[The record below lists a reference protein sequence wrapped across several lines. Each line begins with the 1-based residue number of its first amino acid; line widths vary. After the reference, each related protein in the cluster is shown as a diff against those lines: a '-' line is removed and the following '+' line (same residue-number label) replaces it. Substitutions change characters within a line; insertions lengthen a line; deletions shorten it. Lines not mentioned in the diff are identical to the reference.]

1 MAKKLDAKDVEL
13 YLLENTDFFVSRESL
28 VSELSFKHDAE
39 GASSLLEMQVR
50 KLRDEQSRL
59 MDMLTGFV
67 STGKENEELYF
78 KSKNLTL
85 SLISS
90 NKFDEVKK
98 TVELFFQE
106 NFEVDSC
113 ILETLSD
120 AELQKLEKI
129 TGLDMNKD
137 AIHMGPLSKEKM
149 AAFFSNDAIKSAVI
163 SVMKLEKGFGLLKVG
178 SIEATKYLGDGDTTF
193 IEYIRDVIVRVLE
206 SKEA

>member
-67 STGKENEELYF
+67 STGKENEELFF

-163 SVMKLEKGFGLLKVG
+163 SVMKLERGFGLLKVG

>member
-67 STGKENEELYF
+67 STGKENEELFF

-178 SIEATKYLGDGDTTF
+178 SIEATKYLSDGDTTF

>member
-13 YLLENTDFFVSRESL
+13 YLLENTYFFVSRESL

-67 STGKENEELYF
+67 STGKENEELFF

>member
-67 STGKENEELYF
+67 STGKENEELFF

-120 AELQKLEKI
+120 AELQNLEKI

-163 SVMKLEKGFGLLKVG
+163 SVMKLEKGFGLLKLG

>member
-1 MAKKLDAKDVEL
+1 MAKKLDSKDVEL

-67 STGKENEELYF
+67 STGKENEELFF